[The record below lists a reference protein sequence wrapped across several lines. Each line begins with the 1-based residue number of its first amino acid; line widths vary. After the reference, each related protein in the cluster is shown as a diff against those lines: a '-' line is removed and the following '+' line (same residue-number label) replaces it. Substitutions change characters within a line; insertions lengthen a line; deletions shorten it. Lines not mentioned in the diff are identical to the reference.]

1 MPLSKP
7 RVLVT
12 RSHVPGE
19 GLARLGMRAEVV
31 QWDGDGPPS
40 AEDLRALVPGVSAIL
55 SVAGD
60 RIDEALL
67 DAAGPDLEVVGL
79 ASAGY
84 DSVDRVGA
92 AARGVVVTNT
102 PGVLEETTADLAF
115 ALILMARRCLG
126 EAAESLRAGRWTGFA
141 MDGYLGL
148 DVHGAAL
155 GIIGYGQIGRAV
167 ARRGRGFGM
176 RVRHFSRSAPGDDV
190 SQAVDLATL
199 LEESDVVSVHVPL
212 GPETRHLIGAPEL
225 ARMKQTATLVNTARG
240 PVVDEEAL
248 VEALRAG
255 RLHSA
260 GLDVFAREPLGESL
274 GALADVPGLVMLPHV
289 GSATFATRAAMVDL
303 AVDNVLAVLEGRGA
317 LTPVPSP

>member
-1 MPLSKP
+1 
-7 RVLVT
+7 
-12 RSHVPGE
+12 
-19 GLARLGMRAEVV
+19 
-31 QWDGDGPPS
+31 
-40 AEDLRALVPGVSAIL
+40 
-55 SVAGD
+55 
-60 RIDEALL
+60 
-67 DAAGPDLEVVGL
+67 
-79 ASAGY
+79 
-84 DSVDRVGA
+84 
-92 AARGVVVTNT
+92 
-102 PGVLEETTADLAF
+102 
-115 ALILMARRCLG
+115 
-126 EAAESLRAGRWTGFA
+126 
-141 MDGYLGL
+141 
-148 DVHGAAL
+148 
-155 GIIGYGQIGRAV
+155 
-167 ARRGRGFGM
+167 M